1 MVIDDTLNPI
11 FKSLNNQT
19 GRSLQM
25 NLFARLKDG
34 LSKTRSQIT
43 SIITGS
49 GKFDD
54 TFFDSLEEA
63 LIGADIGLELS
74 LDIID
79 RLRKEIRNK
88 KITTQEDA
96 YELLKQLLSSD
107 LQVIRNPDEFPPRP
121 WVILVVGINGVG
133 KTTTIGK
140 IANEFKQA
148 GKSVMLCAA
157 DTFRAGAIEQ
167 LRIWSQRTGAEFV
180 AQHEGADAASVA
192 FDAIEAAK
200 ARDID
205 VLLLDTAGRL
215 HTKVNLMNELEK
227 IVRVIKRNT
236 PHAPNE
242 VILVV
247 DATTGQN
254 ALNQAKVFN
263 EIIGLTGLVI
273 TKLDGTAKGGIAF
286 ALTKE
291 LGIPIKKIGVGE
303 GMEDLQDFDPVSYV
317 NAMFGDSGK

>member
-1 MVIDDTLNPI
+1 
-11 FKSLNNQT
+11 
-19 GRSLQM
+19 M

>member
-1 MVIDDTLNPI
+1 MIQ
-11 FKSLNNQT
+11 K
-19 GRSLQM
+19 M

-34 LSKTRSQIT
+34 LSKTRSQIA
-43 SIITGS
+43 SIISGN
-49 GKFDD
+49 GKFDES
-54 TFFDSLEEA
+54 FYDSLEEA
-63 LIGADIGLELS
+63 LISADIGLELC

-79 RLRKEIRNK
+79 RLKKEIKDK
-88 KITTQEDA
+88 KIMSQSEA
-96 YELLKQLLSSD
+96 YNAMKQLLISD
-107 LQVIRNPDEFPPRP
+107 LQVIKNPDEFPPRP
-121 WVILVVGINGVG
+121 WVTLIVGINGVG

-140 IANEFKQA
+140 IANELKQE

-167 LRIWSQRTGAEFV
+167 LRIWAQRTGSEFV
-180 AQHEGADAASVA
+180 SQHEGADAASVA

-200 ARDID
+200 ARNVD

-227 IVRVIKRNT
+227 IVRVVKRNT

-242 VILVV
+242 VLLVV

-263 EIIGLTGLVI
+263 EIIGVTGLVI
-273 TKLDGTAKGGIAF
+273 TKLDGTAKGGIAL
-286 ALTKE
+286 ALTRQ

-303 GMEDLQDFDPVSYV
+303 GIEDLQDFNAELYV
-317 NAMFGDSGK
+317 NAMFGDLSSS

>member
-1 MVIDDTLNPI
+1 
-11 FKSLNNQT
+11 
-19 GRSLQM
+19 M

-34 LSKTRSQIT
+34 LSKTRSQIA
-43 SIITGS
+43 SIIGGS
-49 GKFDD
+49 GIFDE
-54 TFFDSLEEA
+54 TFYDSLEEA
-63 LIGADIGLELS
+63 LISADIGLELCS
-74 LDIID
+74 DIIE
-79 RLRKEIRNK
+79 RLKKEIKDK
-88 KITTQEDA
+88 KITSQVEA
-96 YELLKQLLSSD
+96 YDVMKQLLASD
-107 LQVIRNPDEFPPRP
+107 LQVIKNPEEFPPKP
-121 WVILVVGINGVG
+121 WVTLIVGVNGVG

-140 IANEFKQA
+140 IANELKKS

-167 LRIWSQRTGAEFV
+167 LRIWSQRTGSEFV

-227 IVRVIKRNT
+227 IVRVVKRNT

-242 VILVV
+242 VLLVV

-254 ALNQAKVFN
+254 ALNQARVFN
-263 EIIGLTGLVI
+263 EIIGVTGLII
-273 TKLDGTAKGGIAF
+273 TKLDGTAKGGIAL

-303 GMEDLQDFDPVSYV
+303 GIEDLQDFDAELYV
-317 NAMFGDSGK
+317 NAMFGDLSGS

>member
-1 MVIDDTLNPI
+1 MIQ
-11 FKSLNNQT
+11 K
-19 GRSLQM
+19 M

-34 LSKTRSQIT
+34 LSKTRSQIV
-43 SIITGS
+43 SIISGS

-54 TFFDSLEEA
+54 SFYDSLEEA
-63 LIGADIGLELS
+63 LISADIGLELC
-74 LDIID
+74 LDIIE
-79 RLRKEIRNK
+79 RLKKEIKDK
-88 KITTQEDA
+88 KITSQGEA
-96 YELLKQLLSSD
+96 YDVMKQLLTSD
-107 LQVIRNPDEFPPRP
+107 LQIIKNPDEFPPRP
-121 WVILVVGINGVG
+121 WVTLIVGVNGVG

-140 IANEFKQA
+140 IANELKQE

-167 LRIWSQRTGAEFV
+167 LRIWAQRTGSEFV

-200 ARDID
+200 ARNVD

-227 IVRVIKRNT
+227 IVRVVKRNT

-242 VILVV
+242 VLLVV

-263 EIIGLTGLVI
+263 EIIGVTGLII
-273 TKLDGTAKGGIAF
+273 TKLDGTAKGGIAL

-303 GMEDLQDFDPVSYV
+303 GIEDLQDFDAELYV
-317 NAMFGDSGK
+317 NAMFGDLSGS